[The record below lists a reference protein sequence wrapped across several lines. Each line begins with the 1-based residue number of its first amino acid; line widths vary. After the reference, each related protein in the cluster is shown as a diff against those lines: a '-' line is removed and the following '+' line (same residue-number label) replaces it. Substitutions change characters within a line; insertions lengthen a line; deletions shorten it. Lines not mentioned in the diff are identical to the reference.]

1 MMDKFVHGCKNTWS
15 SGRSSSGSEILSF
28 VAIRLKADLFVR
40 VYVEVHNLEI
50 TIGKTFFFKV
60 FEREF
65 LQNEVILNLPIWI
78 NVDHNYHIYI
88 VPKLLKS

>member
-15 SGRSSSGSEILSF
+15 SGRSSSGREILSF

-50 TIGKTFFFKV
+50 TIGKTFSLKFLRENFF
-60 FEREF
+60 RM
-65 LQNEVILNLPIWI
+65 
-78 NVDHNYHIYI
+78 
-88 VPKLLKS
+88 KSF